1 MTQIRG
7 GGVKCWYIRRYRR
20 VLVPYFIIAG
30 IGNILAVMRGRTIA
44 EAVLNISTIS
54 YWLEHKG
61 AWYIAMLIPLYA
73 ITPVHDA
80 ICKKIKN
87 PVYYTLVIVIIIVGI
102 SSLHF
107 ECPNVGLAQFIEN
120 VRHVLVHLPAFVI
133 GFMLA
138 PMAKEE
144 KCISFLWMIV
154 VPLFLVIM
162 MKYLHF
168 GYWPGFLVF
177 SFVPLLC
184 RLFCYS
190 GKTFMNILSFF
201 GKISLESYLFN
212 GIVGSWIIVYL
223 PWIYESPVNKGC
235 YLHYA
240 LVIIVGTALAYWV
253 NRFCEKALKKN

>member
-1 MTQIRG
+1 
-7 GGVKCWYIRRYRR
+7 
-20 VLVPYFIIAG
+20 
-30 IGNILAVMRGRTIA
+30 
-44 EAVLNISTIS
+44 
-54 YWLEHKG
+54 
-61 AWYIAMLIPLYA
+61 
-73 ITPVHDA
+73 
-80 ICKKIKN
+80 
-87 PVYYTLVIVIIIVGI
+87 
-102 SSLHF
+102 
-107 ECPNVGLAQFIEN
+107 
-120 VRHVLVHLPAFVI
+120 
-133 GFMLA
+133 MLA

-162 MKYLHF
+162 MKYLHL

-190 GKTFMNILSFF
+190 GKTFMNVLSFF

-223 PWIYESPVNKGC
+223 PWIYESSVNKGC

-240 LVIIVGTALAYWV
+240 LVIIVGTALAY
-253 NRFCEKALKKN
+253 

>member
-1 MTQIRG
+1 
-7 GGVKCWYIRRYRR
+7 
-20 VLVPYFIIAG
+20 
-30 IGNILAVMRGRTIA
+30 
-44 EAVLNISTIS
+44 
-54 YWLEHKG
+54 
-61 AWYIAMLIPLYA
+61 
-73 ITPVHDA
+73 
-80 ICKKIKN
+80 
-87 PVYYTLVIVIIIVGI
+87 
-102 SSLHF
+102 
-107 ECPNVGLAQFIEN
+107 
-120 VRHVLVHLPAFVI
+120 
-133 GFMLA
+133 
-138 PMAKEE
+138 
-144 KCISFLWMIV
+144 MIV

-190 GKTFMNILSFF
+190 GKTFMNVLSFF

-212 GIVGSWIIVYL
+212 GIVGSWIIIYL

-240 LVIIVGTALAYWV
+240 LVIIVGTALAYCV

>member
-1 MTQIRG
+1 M
-7 GGVKCWYIRRYRR
+7 
-20 VLVPYFIIAG
+20 F
-30 IGNILAVMRGRTIA
+30 
-44 EAVLNISTIS
+44 
-54 YWLEHKG
+54 
-61 AWYIAMLIPLYA
+61 
-73 ITPVHDA
+73 
-80 ICKKIKN
+80 
-87 PVYYTLVIVIIIVGI
+87 
-102 SSLHF
+102 
-107 ECPNVGLAQFIEN
+107 
-120 VRHVLVHLPAFVI
+120 VHLPAFFI

-190 GKTFMNILSFF
+190 G
-201 GKISLESYLFN
+201 
-212 GIVGSWIIVYL
+212 
-223 PWIYESPVNKGC
+223 GC

-240 LVIIVGTALAYWV
+240 LVIIVGTALAYCV